1 MIAKLVKGRGFR
13 GALEYDLDREKGVLL
28 DTNMAGENPRELARE
43 FGAVRELRP
52 GLGKAVFH
60 ASLSAAPGEQLSDE
74 QWREIGQEYLAGMGF
89 TENQYVISRHTDT
102 EHEHIHI
109 LANRIGYDGQVVS
122 DAHDY
127 PRQERLMREIE
138 LEYGLEEVAP
148 SREAERRAP
157 TQAEIEQTL
166 RTGEVSTRQQLQALC
181 AGAAQDCDSFTTY
194 VERLEAVGVD
204 VLPTVQQH
212 GAKLSG
218 LQYRLDGVTMKGS
231 DLGKA
236 YAAAG
241 IQKRGISY
249 EQDRDGPTVERCRDR
264 AASLDRGGPDRERA
278 PGQAAERRGVGRD
291 LGAVGPGDG
300 DLSGRDA
307 PELERDRADEPA
319 AGRGVGD
326 RDAEG
331 AERRRGPDLGHPA
344 AGVETLPPGRDDRA
358 DYSGARERI
367 LALAGP
373 ADGAE
378 LAGPGD
384 DGRARETGPD
394 RSLAALRRHTAA
406 LGVEGFAIALRDA
419 ETGQELHRTWDQAEL
434 EHSVGWLKRMNARG
448 HDVSIQPA
456 GEHSLVLLDG
466 LTGPTLDRMEHEGWT
481 PAATI
486 ETSPGTYQAW
496 VKLSE
501 APVSAAVREMAAR
514 GLAEHYEAEIDR
526 AETAPAGRLA
536 GFTNQEAEHTRAG
549 YQPYVLAHDCPGTAA
564 PGAEAYLERI
574 EQRLVEIKAQQERQR
589 EEERQRQRE
598 ESAELELEP

>member
-13 GALEYDLDREKGVLL
+13 GALNYDLEPEKGVLL
-28 DTNMAGENPRELARE
+28 DTNMAGENPRELAAE
-43 FGAVRELRP
+43 FGAIRELRP

-89 TENQYVISRHTDT
+89 TDNQYVISRHTDT

-109 LANRIGYDGQVVS
+109 LANRISFDGQVVS
-122 DAHDY
+122 DGHDY
-127 PRQERLMREIE
+127 QRQERLMREIE
-138 LEYGLEEVAP
+138 HEYGLQEVAP
-148 SREAERRAP
+148 SIEAERRAP
-157 TQAEIEQTL
+157 TQAEIEQSI
-166 RTGEVSTRQQLQALC
+166 RTGEPSTRQQLQALC
-181 AGAAQDCDSFTTY
+181 AGAARECDSFTVY

-204 VLPTVQQH
+204 VIPTVQQH

-218 LQYRLDGVTMKGS
+218 LQYSLDGVTMKGS

-241 IQKRGISY
+241 IQQRGISY
-249 EQDRDGPTVERCRDR
+249 EQERDGPTVERCCDR

-278 PGQAAERRGVGRD
+278 PSQAAERRGIGLD
-291 LGAVGPGDG
+291 LGAAGPGDG

-319 AGRGVGD
+319 AGRGVAG
-326 RDAEG
+326 RDAG
-331 AERRRGPDLGHPA
+331 GPQRRPELDPGHPG
-344 AGVETLPPGRDDRA
+344 AGMASLRPDDPDRA

-373 ADGAE
+373 AEDRE
-378 LAGPGD
+378 LTEPAGG
-384 DGRARETGPD
+384 GRSAATGPD
-394 RSLAALRRHTAA
+394 RSRAALHRHTAA
-406 LGVEGFAIALRDA
+406 LGVDSFEVTLHDA

-434 EHSVGWLKRMNARG
+434 EKSVGWLKRMNARG

-456 GEHSLVLLDG
+456 GEHSLALLDG
-466 LTGPTLDRMEHEGWT
+466 LTGPTLERMEHEGWT

-514 GLAEHYEAEIDR
+514 GLAAHYEADPLSAEI
-526 AETAPAGRLA
+526 EPTGRLA
-536 GFTNQEAEHTRAG
+536 GFTNQEAEHTREG
-549 YQPYVLAHDCPGTAA
+549 YQPYVLAHDCPGTTA

-574 EQRLVEIKAQQERQR
+574 EQRLAEVKAEQERQR
-589 EEERQRQRE
+589 EVERQRERE
-598 ESAELELEP
+598 EGAELELEP

>member
-1 MIAKLVKGRGFR
+1 MIAKLAKGRGFR
-13 GALEYDLDREKGVLL
+13 GALRYDLEPEKGILL
-28 DTNMAGENPRELARE
+28 DTNMAGENERELAAE
-43 FGAVRELRP
+43 FGAIRELRP

-89 TENQYVISRHTDT
+89 SDNQYVISRHTDT

-109 LANRIGYDGQVVS
+109 LANRISFDGQVVS

-157 TQAEIEQTL
+157 TQAEIERTL
-166 RTGEVSTRQQLQALC
+166 RTGEPSTRQQLQALC
-181 AGAAQDCDSFTTY
+181 AGAAQECASFTTY
-194 VERLEAVGVD
+194 VERLEAVGVE
-204 VLPTVQQH
+204 VIPTVQQH

-218 LQYRLDGVTMKGS
+218 LQYSLDGVTMKGS

-236 YAAAG
+236 YAAGG
-241 IQKRGISY
+241 IQTRGISY
-249 EQDRDGPTVERCRDR
+249 EQDRDGPTVERCRER
-264 AASLDRGGPDRERA
+264 AAALDHDGPDRDPA
-278 PGQAAERRGVGRD
+278 PGQAAERRGVGLD

-307 PELERDRADEPA
+307 PELERDRADESA
-319 AGRGVGD
+319 AERGVAGR
-326 RDAEG
+326 DAGGPQRRPELDPSHPG
-331 AERRRGPDLGHPA
+331 AGMAALRPDDP
-344 AGVETLPPGRDDRA
+344 DRA

-373 ADGAE
+373 AADRE
-378 LAGPGD
+378 PAGPAGG
-384 DGRARETGPD
+384 GRAPATGPD

-406 LGVEGFAIALRDA
+406 LGVEGFEIALRDA
-419 ETGQELHRTWDQAEL
+419 ETGQELHRTWDQDEL
-434 EHSVGWLKRMNARG
+434 NHSVGWLKRMNARG
-448 HDVSIQPA
+448 HDVSIRPA

-466 LTGPTLDRMEHEGWT
+466 LTGPTLERMEHEGWT

-501 APVSAAVREMAAR
+501 APVSAPVRELAAQ
-514 GLAEHYEAEIDR
+514 GLAAHYEADPLGAEI
-526 AETAPAGRLA
+526 EPAGWLA
-536 GFTNQEAEHTRAG
+536 GFTNQEADHTRAG
-549 YQPYVLAHDCPGTAA
+549 YQPYVLAHDCPGTTA

-574 EQRLVEIKAQQERQR
+574 EQRLLEVKAEQERQR
-589 EEERQRQRE
+589 EEERLRERE